1 MSPLLISQLIA
12 NVGLPLAQQL
22 VALYH
27 SGNAPVGP
35 EQWASLVKLGQYTS
49 NDSLAKAGIKIDA
62 KGNVVPA

>member
-27 SGNAPVGP
+27 SGNAPVGA
-35 EQWASLVKLGQYTS
+35 EQWAELVKLGQYTS
-49 NDSLAKAGIKIDA
+49 ADSLAKAGVKIVDD
-62 KGNVVPA
+62 KVVPIT